1 MNTVFNKNKREIS
14 PVLYWVIGVVG
25 LVALFVTTE
34 VIWKYTGEYSESFD
48 PVLASRVIVEYEEN
62 GDIISYTYLGE
73 PLPENLTE
81 GELTHMRTDFSYS
94 RLVLLEDDT
103 ATVETISYPQKT
115 FAQDAFGNWFYA
127 EHATTTR
134 DIFLKQSALRT
145 LVHVAQSAVVAVAYA
160 VTDTIFSNTTGD
172 GQITGT
178 GTGIQELSLS
188 QCLAEA
194 WADART
200 QTTGTVSSGSTSMI
214 AGGTISSPSPN
225 CNATIYRIFVPFDT
239 SAIPSSATISSA
251 SLNVYVTGKVNS
263 DNDGT
268 DYITVVRTSQATH
281 TALAT
286 TDFDNITT
294 TEGVDAAQRKDI
306 TSISTSAYLVFTL
319 NSTGLGWIAKNGV
332 SSNCSATAGISCF
345 GLREGH
351 DNTATALADET
362 TNTLTVSSTDTSG
375 TSQDPYL
382 SVTYTVPAEVFRHD
396 VFWFD

>member
-1 MNTVFNKNKREIS
+1 MGIGPENNMPLRITLLSLILIPLVF
-14 PVLYWVIGVVG
+14 VG
-25 LVALFVTTE
+25 LELSWRAVRIATPTEDTALSLRTIIDHQVF
-34 VIWKYTGEYSESFD
+34 
-48 PVLASRVIVEYEEN
+48 
-62 GDIISYTYLGE
+62 GDVVRYTYLGE
-73 PLPENLTE
+73 RLPETLVSE
-81 GELTHMRTDFSYS
+81 EVVGMRTETSYS
-94 RLVLLEDDT
+94 RLVTLDDET
-103 ATVETISYPQKT
+103 ATVETISYPRKT
-115 FAQDAFGNWFYA
+115 FAQDTFGNWFYA
-127 EHATTTR
+127 EYATTTR
-134 DIFLKQSALRT
+134 DTFLKQSALRT
-145 LVHVAQSAVVAVAYA
+145 FVHVARSAVVEVAHG

-178 GTGIQELSLS
+178 GTGIEELSLS

-194 WADART
+194 WADTRT

-214 AGGTISSPSPN
+214 AGGTISSPSSN
-225 CNATIYRIFVPFDT
+225 CNATIYRVFVPFDT
-239 SAIPSSATISSA
+239 STISSSATISSA
-251 SLNVYVTGKVNS
+251 SLNIYVTGKVNG